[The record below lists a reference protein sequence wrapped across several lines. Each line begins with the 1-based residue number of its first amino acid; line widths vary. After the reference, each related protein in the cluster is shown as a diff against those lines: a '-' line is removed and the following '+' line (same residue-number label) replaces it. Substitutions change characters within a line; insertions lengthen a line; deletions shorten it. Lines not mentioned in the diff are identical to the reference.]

1 MRVEYFES
9 VDPEDLQPVTEIAG
23 PVLAAA
29 AVWLGGTRLIDNLVA
44 RP

>member
-1 MRVEYFES
+1 MRVEYFEI
-9 VDPEDLQPVTEIAG
+9 VDPEALQPVARIEG
-23 PVLAAA
+23 PVLVAA